1 MTYLIELDAL
11 FSLIMI
17 IVYALYSLKAVYG
30 PSTSTGSVSGSYAS
44 LYLSD
49 VFFFA
54 SLTPLLIVAGYYVE
68 GSQAATAG
76 FASLSDLFDF
86 ISLNPIDVLL
96 ACLLVV
102 ILPSFASFESVLL
115 LLFAFVGSYFML
127 HSVDLLTF
135 YIALEAQNF
144 CFLVLCGLGSSSA
157 SLGSHSPASGGMKS
171 SGKAGLMTG
180 KDSSSFSVE
189 ATLKYFL
196 LSAFS
201 SGVILFWFST
211 IYLQTGLSVLSFKSV
226 MATCYAADD
235 GALDTF
241 YTFQILSAMMF
252 KLGAAPLHLWVVQI
266 YSSVK
271 RSLLMYISTVPKLA
285 LFGFWVGSF
294 QGIWTDYSIVLFAL
308 FSLVL
313 GSLGAYG
320 QPSLRS
326 LFAYS
331 TVNEIGLMLMAIETA
346 GFHSLFQHLGIYIIS
361 QLLLWN
367 MYDKRFFTVLAVSLA
382 GLPPLAGFFGKSWIF
397 WHVSSHNLYTVLI
410 VALFCAGISLVYYLR
425 VLRLFW
431 NSSTGQSTRV
441 IVYNS
446 LTRSYSTRLYSHT
459 GFVGYD
465 TRVALTSLCLV
476 LLVVLPLF
484 LIKPFVL

>member
-157 SLGSHSPASGGMKS
+157 SLGSHSPASGGMTA
-171 SGKAGLMTG
+171 KA
-180 KDSSSFSVE
+180 
-189 ATLKYFL
+189 
-196 LSAFS
+196 
-201 SGVILFWFST
+201 
-211 IYLQTGLSVLSFKSV
+211 
-226 MATCYAADD
+226 C
-235 GALDTF
+235 
-241 YTFQILSAMMF
+241 
-252 KLGAAPLHLWVVQI
+252 
-266 YSSVK
+266 
-271 RSLLMYISTVPKLA
+271 
-285 LFGFWVGSF
+285 
-294 QGIWTDYSIVLFAL
+294 
-308 FSLVL
+308 
-313 GSLGAYG
+313 
-320 QPSLRS
+320 
-326 LFAYS
+326 
-331 TVNEIGLMLMAIETA
+331 
-346 GFHSLFQHLGIYIIS
+346 
-361 QLLLWN
+361 
-367 MYDKRFFTVLAVSLA
+367 
-382 GLPPLAGFFGKSWIF
+382 
-397 WHVSSHNLYTVLI
+397 
-410 VALFCAGISLVYYLR
+410 
-425 VLRLFW
+425 
-431 NSSTGQSTRV
+431 
-441 IVYNS
+441 
-446 LTRSYSTRLYSHT
+446 
-459 GFVGYD
+459 
-465 TRVALTSLCLV
+465 
-476 LLVVLPLF
+476 
-484 LIKPFVL
+484 